1 MSEPNETDILMNG
14 EEWFAKNRG
23 MLINITLVILV
34 VVVGMSWMNNNKS
47 ASSSKAES
55 DLVKALSLNST
66 NLNDVASR
74 LNDVHA
80 NNKGEPVAQRALI
93 LSAKTSLDAGNIK
106 NAKARF
112 STYLTDY
119 ADGNWVDEAKLGEAL
134 CWEAD
139 GDVDK
144 AIATYQSL
152 TDEANEKV
160 SDTIRN
166 RAAALLEAAQTEL
179 DPLPSRPEPVV
190 EPETPPTGVI
200 SEPAK
205 PDSAPD
211 TKPAPVA
218 PPAETEQ
225 K

>member
-1 MSEPNETDILMNG
+1 MNG

-34 VVVGMSWMNNNKS
+34 VVVVMSWMNNNKS

-55 DLVKALSLNST
+55 DLVKALSLDSAD
-66 NLNDVASR
+66 LNDVALR

-80 NNKGEPVAQRALI
+80 NNKGKPVAERALI

-119 ADGNWVDEAKLGEAL
+119 FDGNWVDEAKLGEAL
-134 CWEAD
+134 CREAD
-139 GDVDK
+139 GDVKK

-152 TDEANEKV
+152 ANVANENV
-160 SDTIRN
+160 SDTIRD

-179 DPLPSRPEPVV
+179 DPLPSRPDPVV

-200 SEPAK
+200 SEPVK

-211 TKPAPVA
+211 TKPAPGA